1 MIVNVTADF
10 TATCD
15 DLAEYN
21 AALQKIDDSE
31 LYDFVSKDEPS
42 LTIEFQVVLEFG
54 Q

>member
-1 MIVNVTADF
+1 MRTHVTADF

-21 AALQKIDDSE
+21 TALQTIDESE

-42 LTIEFQVVLEFG
+42 LTIKFQVVVDF
-54 Q
+54 